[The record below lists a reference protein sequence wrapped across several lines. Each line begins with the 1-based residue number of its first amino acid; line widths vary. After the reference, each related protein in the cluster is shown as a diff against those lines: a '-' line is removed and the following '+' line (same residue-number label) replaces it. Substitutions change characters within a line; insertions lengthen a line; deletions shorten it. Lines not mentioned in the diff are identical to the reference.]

1 MLRRVITAAVI
12 VAVLAAVTTTAVAC
26 GDPVEEPT
34 LPTVDF
40 SPSAVLTVT
49 PDGIGCALVRVTTGP
64 DCAVP
69 AGSVVEVVNEGAD
82 DRRVV
87 ADGIFD
93 TGILRP
99 GDTTTVVVT
108 EVGTFRVYDDA
119 TPEQTLELVVTARDK
134 G

>member
-1 MLRRVITAAVI
+1 MLRRVITAAV
-12 VAVLAAVTTTAVAC
+12 LAAGATTAVAC

-40 SPSAVLTVT
+40 APSATLTVT
-49 PDGIGCALVRVTTGP
+49 PDAIGCALFRVTTGP
-64 DCAVP
+64 DCSVP
-69 AGSVVEVVNEGAD
+69 AGSVVEVANEGAD
-82 DRRVV
+82 NRRVV

-108 EVGTFRVYDDA
+108 DVGTFEVYDDA
-119 TPEQTLELVVTARDK
+119 EPEHTLELVVTPRDE

>member
-1 MLRRVITAAVI
+1 MLRRVIIAAI
-12 VAVLAAVTTTAVAC
+12 LAAVTTTAAAC
-26 GDPVEEPT
+26 GEPIEEPT

-40 SPSAVLTVT
+40 APSAILTVT
-49 PDGIGCALVRVTTGP
+49 PDAIGCALLRVTTGP
-64 DCAVP
+64 DCSVP
-69 AGSVVEVVNEGAD
+69 AGSVVEVANEGAD

-93 TGILRP
+93 TGMLRP

-108 EVGTFRVYDDA
+108 EVGTFEVYDDA
-119 TPEQTLELVVTARDK
+119 APEHTVELVVTPRDE